1 MRRNTNRRLAIFWTV
16 VALAL
21 TLWVLRG
28 IGLLTI
34 VPGFVIMGLWGLTW
48 ILALINGLIETR

>member
-1 MRRNTNRRLAIFWTV
+1 M
-16 VALAL
+16 ALAL
-21 TLWVLRG
+21 TLWILRG

-34 VPGFVIMGLWGLTW
+34 VPGFVIMGLWGLAW